1 MEVLI
6 TNIWNFSVKII
17 EGRTLPTWILI
28 YKTNRS
34 GLIKTGLVLVSQ
46 SSTLSIFF
54 KISFLVLGLCGW
66 WWLGTKATGHQQ
78 HQYWLL
84 QFHKWVS
91 STWTYFGYDFDY
103 KTIQSFYGKLQEYLC
118 LIFITSW
125 EKQRQHILSFVTSLG
140 AFIINLNNT
149 TRYVHF
155 RNVLRFIIPV
165 LMAVILYCISSRFRT
180 IYSM

>member
-17 EGRTLPTWILI
+17 EGRTLSTWILI
-28 YKTNRS
+28 YKTNWS
-34 GLIKTGLVLVSQ
+34 GLITTGLVLVSQ

-91 STWTYFGYDFDY
+91 LTWTYFRWNWFW
-103 KTIQSFYGKLQEYLC
+103 LQNY
-118 LIFITSW
+118 
-125 EKQRQHILSFVTSLG
+125 
-140 AFIINLNNT
+140 
-149 TRYVHF
+149 
-155 RNVLRFIIPV
+155 P
-165 LMAVILYCISSRFRT
+165 VILWEITRIFVSDIHYIMGETETTYIIFWHIFGGIHHEFKQHHKICSFQERSKVYYPCFGGSYILLYFK
-180 IYSM
+180 